1 MNWTFIYSKDA
12 DNITDSYIDFIRKN
26 HNNIKNAFSFID
38 DVLSFIERQISYN
51 PFSGY
56 SLGENEY
63 VITIELPESISL
75 LQKFTEIQVFYS
87 VDIDNKTIEILFY
100 RFLTKNK
107 TGI

>member
-38 DVLSFIERQISYN
+38 DVLSFIERQISYD

-56 SLGENEY
+56 SLGENKY
-63 VITIELPESISL
+63 VITIELSESISL

-87 VDIDNKTIEILFY
+87 VDIDNKAIEILFY

-107 TGI
+107 TGM